1 MDRSK
6 IDRLIKMLYHTGL
19 AALFLSII
27 FWTYISFGLK
37 TTNYFFVICI
47 LLLFAAIR
55 RKKDPLI
62 KMLYYTSLAALFY
75 LVMFSKYSLDPII
88 TKYFFVI
95 CILSFFA
102 AIRSKE
108 NRLILC
114 YVGLVA
120 LFSAIFSTYMIFDGG
135 ASISVRQDLG
145 IIFPATFPIYMILD
159 EKFQGIDWGLARLI
173 ILVICILSLTLGGIL
188 DIIRSIKYPR
198 PYIEGL
204 EFYNDKNENRSRK

>member
-75 LVMFSKYSLDPII
+75 LVMFSKYFDPII

>member
-19 AALFLSII
+19 AALFLFII
-27 FWTYISFGLK
+27 YSTHTSFGLK

-55 RKKDPLI
+55 SKKDPLI

-108 NRLILC
+108 KRLILC

-204 EFYNDKNENRSRK
+204 EFYNNKNENRSRK

>member
-1 MDRSK
+1 MGRSK
-6 IDRLIKMLYHTGL
+6 KDCLIKML
-19 AALFLSII
+19 S
-27 FWTYISFGLK
+27 
-37 TTNYFFVICI
+37 
-47 LLLFAAIR
+47 
-55 RKKDPLI
+55 
-62 KMLYYTSLAALFY
+62 YTSLAALF
-75 LVMFSKYSLDPII
+75 LAIFSTYILSFGLESII
-88 TKYFFVI
+88 ANCFLII

>member
-37 TTNYFFVICI
+37 TTNYLFVICI

-55 RKKDPLI
+55 RKKDRLI
-62 KMLYYTSLAALFY
+62 KTLYYTSLAALFY

-120 LFSAIFSTYMIFDGG
+120 LYSAIFSTYMIFDEKF
-135 ASISVRQDLG
+135 LG
-145 IIFPATFPIYMILD
+145 IH
-159 EKFQGIDWGLARLI
+159 WSLARPI

>member
-1 MDRSK
+1 MRDSIMDRSK

-75 LVMFSKYSLDPII
+75 LVMFSKYFDPII

-108 NRLILC
+108 NRLMLC
-114 YVGLVA
+114 YIGLVA
-120 LFSAIFSTYMIFDGG
+120 LFLAIFSIYIMFFNT
-135 ASISVRQDLG
+135 SIL
-145 IIFPATFPIYMILD
+145 
-159 EKFQGIDWGLARLI
+159 ELARVI
-173 ILVICILSLTLGGIL
+173 FLVICILSFILAGIL
-188 DIIRSIKYPR
+188 DFIRLRTSR
-198 PYIEGL
+198 DYIEGL
-204 EFYNDKNENRSRK
+204 EFYYNDKDTEIDMNENK